1 MRPTVLEVTLGI
13 AATAVL
19 ALGVTTPAGAGP
31 VPSATAAVTA
41 AAGPSLVNIRC
52 WTGWGWSAAGFA
64 GALRPGIL
72 AVGSF
77 YNSMAYGY
85 SGAPQYYGERYPP
98 YYTCDPIY
106 YAYPPPGGYVRV
118 RHRHR
123 PARAY
128 YR

>member
-1 MRPTVLEVTLGI
+1 MRPTYAIPVTF
-13 AATAVL
+13 ATAMTAVL
-19 ALGVTTPAGAGP
+19 APGVAMPAAAAP
-31 VPSATAAVTA
+31 VPSATAAVKTA
-41 AAGPSLVNIRC
+41 AEPPVVRIRC
-52 WTGWGWSAAGFA
+52 WTGWGWSAAGFV

-98 YYTCDPIY
+98 YYTCDPVY
-106 YAYPPPGGYVRV
+106 YVPPPDGYV

-123 PARAY
+123 HRPLRAY